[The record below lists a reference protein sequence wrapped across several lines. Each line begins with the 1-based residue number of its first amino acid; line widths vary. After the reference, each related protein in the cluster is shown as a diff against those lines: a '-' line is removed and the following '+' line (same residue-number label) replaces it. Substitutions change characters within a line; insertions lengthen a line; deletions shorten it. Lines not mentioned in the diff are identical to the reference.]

1 MSRDK
6 TQTEK
11 HTMKKLISI
20 HLPVAGALA
29 FCLTACSDTESSIAA
44 PSTMCWDEEWT
55 YANLAANVVDDGSD
69 KLGEFIEA
77 NQCFSAYDCK
87 GITMTVHRC
96 VDNVEFK

>member
-1 MSRDK
+1 MQGGCPSNK
-6 TQTEK
+6 TEK

-20 HLPVAGALA
+20 HLPVAVALA

-55 YANLAANVVDDGSD
+55 YSNLVDNGS
-69 KLGEFIEA
+69 KELQSFMEV
-77 NQCFSAYDCK
+77 NQCYSAYDC
-87 GITMTVHRC
+87 GDIRITVHRC